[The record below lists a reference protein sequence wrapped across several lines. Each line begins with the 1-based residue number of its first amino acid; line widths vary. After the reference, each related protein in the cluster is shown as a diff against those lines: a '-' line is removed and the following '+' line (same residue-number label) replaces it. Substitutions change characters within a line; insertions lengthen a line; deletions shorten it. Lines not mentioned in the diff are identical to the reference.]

1 MWFRRFQQLLGLGHA
16 DDGKGVRGEFIRL
29 RGQAV
34 FRHGAD
40 ESLDV
45 FRQQAFRVQA
55 GLRFQPGEGQQ
66 VVPSVPPSGD
76 AILQRMTVVGISGWS

>member
-1 MWFRRFQQLLGLGHA
+1 MLGLGRT

-40 ESLDV
+40 EPLDV
-45 FRQQAFRVQA
+45 FRQQVFRVHAFNRAKASRLSLLSRHQETQSSR
-55 GLRFQPGEGQQ
+55 G
-66 VVPSVPPSGD
+66 
-76 AILQRMTVVGISGWS
+76 

>member
-1 MWFRRFQQLLGLGHA
+1 MLGLGHA

-40 ESLDV
+40 EPLDV
-45 FRQQAFRVQA
+45 FRQQVFRVQA

-66 VVPSVPPSGD
+66 VVPFVPPSGD
-76 AILQRMTVVGISGWS
+76 AILQRMTVVGISGWF

>member
-1 MWFRRFQQLLGLGHA
+1 MWFRRFQQLLGLGRA

-34 FRHGAD
+34 FR
-40 ESLDV
+40 
-45 FRQQAFRVQA
+45 QQVFRVQA

>member
-40 ESLDV
+40 EPLDV
-45 FRQQAFRVQA
+45 FRQQVFRVQA
-55 GLRFQPGEGQQ
+55 GLHFQPGEGQQ
-66 VVPSVPPSGD
+66 VVPSVRPSGD